1 MSVRLSERQ
10 GQDLTI
16 NDLNDTKLMT
26 INDHDQ
32 LYLRFIFCRMYLQNN
47 TYQIQGVNVLDIA
60 DQFGLPLY
68 VYDADKIIQKID
80 VLRSSFPGVT
90 LKIKY
95 ALKALSNLSIL
106 KLMRSQ
112 GVEVD
117 VVSVN
122 EARLAMRAGYLPRQI
137 MYTPSGNR
145 FSEIQE
151 AIDLGLTVN
160 ADSLP
165 LIEQIGQTYGAT
177 VPICIRINPSI
188 IDGGN
193 LKIQTGHADSKFG
206 IPNQYRAEIKSLI
219 AQYSIPVVGL
229 HIHTGSDFKDG
240 NTFLKIAD
248 TLFDLASDFP
258 ELRFMDFG
266 SGFKVAYR
274 EGDHATDLAE
284 LGQKVSA
291 AFQSF
296 CERFGRDIELWFEPG
311 KLLVSESGHLL
322 ANVNVVKP
330 NPTRTFVQ
338 LDTGL
343 NHLIRPM
350 MYDAWHDII
359 NVSNP
364 NGLGAEGQEKLYT
377 VVGYICET
385 DTFATDRLLPEV
397 HQNDVLSFENAGAY
411 GFSMAST
418 YNMRCRP
425 AEVLVYDGQPHLI
438 RERETFEDLMRG
450 QVEIEFEATVLNG

>member
-1 MSVRLSERQ
+1 
-10 GQDLTI
+10 
-16 NDLNDTKLMT
+16 
-26 INDHDQ
+26 
-32 LYLRFIFCRMYLQNN
+32 MYLENRS
-47 TYQIQGVNVLDIA
+47 YQIQGVRVLDIA
-60 DQFGLPLY
+60 DQFGLPTY

-80 VLRSSFPGVT
+80 LLRSSFTGVD

-122 EARLAMRAGYLPRQI
+122 EARLAMRAGYEPSQI

-145 FSEIQE
+145 FAEIQE
-151 AIDLGLTVN
+151 AIALGLTIN

-165 LIEQIGQTYGAT
+165 LIEQIGQTYGST

-206 IPNQYRAEIKSLI
+206 IPNQYRPQIKALVE
-219 AQYSIPVVGL
+219 QYGIPVIGL

-248 TLFDLASDFP
+248 VLFDLASDFP
-258 ELRFMDFG
+258 DLRFMDFG

-291 AFQSF
+291 AFKEF
-296 CERFGRDIELWFEPG
+296 CARYGRNIELWFEPG

-322 ANVNVVKP
+322 ANVNVVKE

-338 LDTGL
+338 VDTGL

-364 NGLGAEGQEKLYT
+364 EGPETLYT

-385 DTFATDRLLPEV
+385 DTFATDRLLPQV
-397 HQNDVLSFENAGAY
+397 RTNDVLSFENAGAY
-411 GFSMAST
+411 GFMMAST
-418 YNMRCRP
+418 YNMRGRP
-425 AEVLVYDGQPHLI
+425 AEVMVYDGQAYLI
-438 RERETFEDLMRG
+438 RERETFEDLLRG
-450 QVEIEFEATVLNG
+450 QIEIEFTELTTI

>member
-1 MSVRLSERQ
+1 M
-10 GQDLTI
+10 D
-16 NDLNDTKLMT
+16 
-26 INDHDQ
+26 
-32 LYLRFIFCRMYLQNN
+32 LQNN
-47 TYQIQGVNVLDIA
+47 SYQIQGVDVLDMA

-80 VLRSSFPGVT
+80 VLRSAFYGVD

-95 ALKALSNLSIL
+95 ALKALSNLSVL
-106 KLMRSQ
+106 KLMRMQ

-122 EARLAMRAGYLPRQI
+122 EARLAMRAGYLPAQI
-137 MYTPSGNR
+137 MYTPSGNH

-151 AIDLGLTVN
+151 AIELGLIVN

-165 LIEQIGQTYGAT
+165 LIEQIGQTYGST

-193 LKIQTGHADSKFG
+193 LKIQTGHANSKFG
-206 IPNQYRAEIKSLI
+206 IPNQYRAEIKALVE
-219 AQYSIPVVGL
+219 QYGIPVVGL

-258 ELRFMDFG
+258 DLRFMDFG

-274 EGDHATDLAE
+274 EDDHATDLVE

-291 AFQSF
+291 AFRLF
-296 CERFGRDIELWFEPG
+296 CEKYGRDIELWFEPG

-322 ANVNVVKP
+322 ANVNVVKQ
-330 NPTRTFVQ
+330 NPTRTFVH

-364 NGLGAEGQEKLYT
+364 TGNKALYT

-397 HQNDVLSFENAGAY
+397 RQNDVLSFENAGAY

-425 AEVLVYDGQPHLI
+425 AEVLVYDGQAHLI

-450 QVEIEFEATVLNG
+450 QLEIEFDEVLTDKI

>member
-1 MSVRLSERQ
+1 M
-10 GQDLTI
+10 D
-16 NDLNDTKLMT
+16 
-26 INDHDQ
+26 
-32 LYLRFIFCRMYLQNN
+32 LQNN
-47 TYQIQGVNVLDIA
+47 SYQIQGVDVLDMA

-80 VLRSSFPGVT
+80 VLRSAFYGVD

-95 ALKALSNLSIL
+95 ALKALSNLSVL
-106 KLMRSQ
+106 KLMRMQ

-122 EARLAMRAGYLPRQI
+122 EARLAMRAGYLPAQI
-137 MYTPSGNR
+137 MYTPSGNH

-151 AIDLGLTVN
+151 AIELGLIVN

-165 LIEQIGQTYGAT
+165 LIEQIGQTYGST

-206 IPNQYRAEIKSLI
+206 IPNQYRAEIKALVE
-219 AQYSIPVVGL
+219 QYGIPVVGL

-258 ELRFMDFG
+258 DLRFMDFG

-274 EGDHATDLAE
+274 EDDHATELVE
-284 LGQKVSA
+284 LGQKVSV
-291 AFQSF
+291 AFRLF
-296 CERFGRDIELWFEPG
+296 CEKYGRDIELWFEPG

-322 ANVNVVKP
+322 ANVNVVKQ
-330 NPTRTFVQ
+330 NPTRTFVH

-364 NGLGAEGQEKLYT
+364 PGSPVRRSDTTGNKAFYT

-397 HQNDVLSFENAGAY
+397 RQNDVLSFENAGAY

-425 AEVLVYDGQPHLI
+425 AEVLVYDGQAHLI

-450 QVEIEFEATVLNG
+450 QLEIEFDEVLTDKI

>member
-1 MSVRLSERQ
+1 M
-10 GQDLTI
+10 D
-16 NDLNDTKLMT
+16 
-26 INDHDQ
+26 
-32 LYLRFIFCRMYLQNN
+32 LQNN
-47 TYQIQGVNVLDIA
+47 SYQIQGVDVLDMA

-80 VLRSSFPGVT
+80 VLRSAFYGVD

-95 ALKALSNLSIL
+95 ALKALSNLSVL
-106 KLMRSQ
+106 KLMRMQ

-122 EARLAMRAGYLPRQI
+122 EARLAMRAGYLPAQI
-137 MYTPSGNR
+137 MYTPSGNH

-151 AIDLGLTVN
+151 AIELGLIVN

-165 LIEQIGQTYGAT
+165 LIEQIGQTYGST

-206 IPNQYRAEIKSLI
+206 IPNQYRAEIKALVE
-219 AQYSIPVVGL
+219 QYGIPVVGL

-258 ELRFMDFG
+258 DLRFMDFG

-274 EGDHATDLAE
+274 EDDHATDLVE

-291 AFQSF
+291 AFQLF
-296 CERFGRDIELWFEPG
+296 CQKYGRDIELWFEPG

-322 ANVNVVKP
+322 ANVNVVKQ
-330 NPTRTFVQ
+330 NPTRTFVH

-364 NGLGAEGQEKLYT
+364 PGSPVRRSDTTGNKGLYT

-397 HQNDVLSFENAGAY
+397 RQNDVLSFENAGAY

-425 AEVLVYDGQPHLI
+425 AEVLVYDGQAHLI

-450 QVEIEFEATVLNG
+450 QLEIEFDEVLTDKI

>member
-1 MSVRLSERQ
+1 M
-10 GQDLTI
+10 D
-16 NDLNDTKLMT
+16 
-26 INDHDQ
+26 
-32 LYLRFIFCRMYLQNN
+32 LQNN
-47 TYQIQGVNVLDIA
+47 SYQIQGVDVLDMA

-80 VLRSSFPGVT
+80 VLRSAFYGVD

-95 ALKALSNLSIL
+95 ALKALSNLSVL
-106 KLMRSQ
+106 KLMRMQ

-122 EARLAMRAGYLPRQI
+122 EARLAVRAGYLPAQI
-137 MYTPSGNR
+137 MYTPSGNH

-151 AIDLGLTVN
+151 AIELGLIVN

-165 LIEQIGQTYGAT
+165 LIEQIGQTYGST

-206 IPNQYRAEIKSLI
+206 IPNQYRAEIKALVE
-219 AQYSIPVVGL
+219 QYGIPVVGL

-258 ELRFMDFG
+258 DLRFMDFG

-274 EGDHATDLAE
+274 EDDHATDLVE

-291 AFQSF
+291 AFQLF
-296 CERFGRDIELWFEPG
+296 CQKYGRDIELWFEPG

-322 ANVNVVKP
+322 ANVNVVKQ
-330 NPTRTFVQ
+330 NPTRTFVH

-364 NGLGAEGQEKLYT
+364 PGSPVRRSDTTGNKALYT

-397 HQNDVLSFENAGAY
+397 RQNDVLSFENAGAY

-425 AEVLVYDGQPHLI
+425 AEVLVYDGQAHLI

-450 QVEIEFEATVLNG
+450 QLEIEFDEVLTDKI